1 MTSFLNLIRFG
12 RHDLIEFGIS
22 GKVIGEGNDG
32 IAIKEQALT
41 FTTVSDIRE
50 LVCRYVEMLGQ
61 DLLITTGLIEHVDE
75 VRVIQDVLNF
85 AGSQQVLDVLGDS
98 RWNTAPLAEAFPDF
112 NRIGSGL
119 FFLEH

>member
-41 FTTVSDIRE
+41 FPAVGDI
-50 LVCRYVEMLGQ
+50 G
-61 DLLITTGLIEHVDE
+61 H
-75 VRVIQDVLNF
+75 
-85 AGSQQVLDVLGDS
+85 
-98 RWNTAPLAEAFPDF
+98 
-112 NRIGSGL
+112 
-119 FFLEH
+119 